1 MSISAHCGNDTIRV
15 GPPDNVVSRP
25 TIRRIQ
31 AVPSRRDSMHIDL
44 RYALGVA
51 SYWARAGC
59 HYVGEAT

>member
-1 MSISAHCGNDTIRV
+1 MSISAHCGHVTIRV
-15 GPPDNVVSRP
+15 GPPDNAVSRP

-31 AVPSRRDSMHIDL
+31 GVRSRHERTHIVL

-51 SYWARAGC
+51 TYWARAGC